1 LVGWLVASRTL
12 GGLVASR
19 TLGGLV
25 AGEGLSALRHSQGL
39 GCRMPELRMPE
50 KRTMSPA
57 VTLTRKARCP
67 RPFAV
72 GAFAPLRGAEDP
84 KP

>member
-1 LVGWLVASRTL
+1 LVGW
-12 GGLVASR
+12 LVASR